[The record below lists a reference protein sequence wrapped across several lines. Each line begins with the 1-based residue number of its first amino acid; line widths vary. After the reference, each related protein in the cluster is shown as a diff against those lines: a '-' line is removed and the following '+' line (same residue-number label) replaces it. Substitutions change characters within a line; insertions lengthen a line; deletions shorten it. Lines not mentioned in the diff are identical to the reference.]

1 MERRKRGLAR
11 QGGAGEL
18 AQGHACKLD
27 FGLTGLG
34 PLRVVSAGT
43 SQLLQC
49 PSDASRDAR
58 RAGERGAGA
67 GLTVA
72 QVAPNTTWKSSE
84 PKTELEDLMGLLQ
97 GRGHGALPGVSRW
110 RPSYLFGRKRQ
121 LFLHCVRPDMPIKV
135 ASTHTASNSPVRPS
149 RPLACTRIGTGG
161 RWR

>member
-1 MERRKRGLAR
+1 MQMNSKDNGTERRKRGLAR

-84 PKTELEDLMGLLQ
+84 PKMELEDLMGLLQ
-97 GRGHGALPGVSRW
+97 GRGQGALPGVSRW
-110 RPSYLFGRKRQ
+110 QPSYLIGLYSQ
-121 LFLHCVRPDMPIKV
+121 VFLHRV
-135 ASTHTASNSPVRPS
+135 A
-149 RPLACTRIGTGG
+149 
-161 RWR
+161 